1 MQNNVMPVRQKLRCL
16 PFSVREAVS
25 EELRKLVQ
33 KDIIEE
39 INFSEWVSPT
49 VVTQK
54 KGGGIR
60 LCVDL
65 REPNKAIVIDSHPLP
80 HIEEVFAELCG
91 AKMFSTLDLQSAY
104 HQVMLQEDSRDLTA
118 FITHEGLFH
127 FKHVPY
133 GLTSHRI
140 SGLEGTSGGH
150 LVQSPVFAPDP

>member
-1 MQNNVMPVRQKLRCL
+1 MPVRQKLRHL

-39 INFSEWVSPT
+39 IDSSEWVSPI
-49 VVTQK
+49 VVMLK

-65 REPNKAIVIDSHPLP
+65 REPNKAIVMDSHPLP

-91 AKMFSTLDLQSAY
+91 AKMFSNLDLQTAY
-104 HQVMLQEDSRDLTA
+104 YQVMLHEDSRDLTA
-118 FITHEGLFH
+118 FITHEGLFS

-133 GLTSHRI
+133 SLASAPSAFQKNDVIDSEESTWSSVL
-140 SGLEGTSGGH
+140 SG
-150 LVQSPVFAPDP
+150 